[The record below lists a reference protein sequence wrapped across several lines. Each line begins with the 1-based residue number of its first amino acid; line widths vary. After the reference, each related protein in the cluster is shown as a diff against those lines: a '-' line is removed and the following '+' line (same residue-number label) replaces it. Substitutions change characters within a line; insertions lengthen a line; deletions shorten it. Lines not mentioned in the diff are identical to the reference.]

1 MESFNLEIFRCNVCR
16 TIFVTVIN
24 FILYVFAV
32 MYYAVKVSW
41 NKVPY
46 PVLSVNDCIP
56 SFAGQH
62 AAKET
67 MIINSTSD
75 SVTCLYTDIPPSWT
89 VYPIPKLFQTMLH
102 RDCSSISASIIHLC
116 NSVTWLCPI
125 SVLFRWF
132 DYVFARFRLVP
143 SALSLWCPAL

>member
-41 NKVPY
+41 NKIPY

-62 AAKET
+62 AAKEA

-75 SVTCLYTDIPPSWT
+75 SVTCPYTDIPPSWT
-89 VYPIPKLFQTMLH
+89 VYPVPKLCQTVLH
-102 RDCSSISASIIHLC
+102 CDCSSIPASIIHLC
-116 NSVTWLCPI
+116 KSVTWLCPF

-132 DYVFARFRLVP
+132 DYVFARLRLVP
-143 SALSLWCPAL
+143 SALLLWCPAL

>member
-1 MESFNLEIFRCNVCR
+1 
-16 TIFVTVIN
+16 
-24 FILYVFAV
+24 

-67 MIINSTSD
+67 MIINRTSD
-75 SVTCLYTDIPPSWT
+75 SVTCPYAGIPPSWT

-116 NSVTWLCPI
+116 KSVTWLCPF

-132 DYVFARFRLVP
+132 DCVFARLKTGSQCSITLVP
-143 SALSLWCPAL
+143 CSVASKQGLYEAEVDFKFLQQILFRFVTKNY